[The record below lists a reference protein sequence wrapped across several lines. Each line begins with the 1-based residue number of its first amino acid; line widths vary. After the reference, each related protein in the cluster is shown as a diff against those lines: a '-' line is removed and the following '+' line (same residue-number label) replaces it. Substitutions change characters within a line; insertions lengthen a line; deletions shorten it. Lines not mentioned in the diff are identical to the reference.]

1 MQIKLVP
8 ATSEP
13 AVLFAVI
20 FPDLDYL
27 PMPPSW
33 AEQLRILQHDDLE
46 LPPSMHALD
55 RAAGLIGLVS
65 EITFD
70 VPALSISCRMI
81 DGVVEEW
88 PLMEQNC
95 LGALERVVRDVR
107 ESSAEMERDILLEK
121 EKEKERRRHEFP
133 TSFSGRFPRHKKQRS
148 LLMTFVA

>member
-1 MQIKLVP
+1 MQIKLIP

-13 AVLFAVI
+13 AVLFAVT
-20 FPDLDYL
+20 FPNLDYL

-33 AEQLRILQHDDLE
+33 AEQLRILQHDELE
-46 LPPSMHALD
+46 LPPSMHTLD
-55 RAAGLIGLVS
+55 RAAGLTGLVS

-70 VPALSISCRMI
+70 VPALVISCRMT

-88 PLMEQNC
+88 PLMEKRC

-107 ESSAEMERDILLEK
+107 ESSAEMEKEMLL

-133 TSFSGRFPRHKKQRS
+133 TSSSGRFPRHKKQRS
-148 LLMTFVA
+148 LLMTLVA